1 MDADGYPPYTYR
13 QHLKRA
19 LELAT
24 RSLDNHLRALI
35 LALVSAHYLHTAGDH
50 ARAMLQTC
58 EQLAAGLGATAK
70 GIVSSGD
77 RAPATAPPP
86 SPSTV
91 SVGNAPLGL
100 WVGER
105 FLGESSALFGRL
117 MGRQLD

>member
-1 MDADGYPPYTYR
+1 MK
-13 QHLKRA
+13 HA

-24 RSLDNHLRALI
+24 KAQDNHLRALV

-70 GIVSSGD
+70 AVTTSSGGEE
-77 RAPATAPPP
+77 AGKTAAAAMPAA
-86 SPSTV
+86 V
-91 SVGNAPLGL
+91 ASVGNAPLGL

-105 FLGESSALFGRL
+105 FLGERFAFCR
-117 MGRQLD
+117 